1 MRTFSGARP
10 TMGAISVTSEWVACD
25 ALHTVSWPPWK
36 SATAQ
41 LGPIDACVCTAK
53 S

>member
-1 MRTFSGARP
+1 MRTLSGARP
-10 TMGAISVTSEWVACD
+10 TIGAISVTSECVACD
-25 ALHTVSWPPWK
+25 ALHTVSRPSRK